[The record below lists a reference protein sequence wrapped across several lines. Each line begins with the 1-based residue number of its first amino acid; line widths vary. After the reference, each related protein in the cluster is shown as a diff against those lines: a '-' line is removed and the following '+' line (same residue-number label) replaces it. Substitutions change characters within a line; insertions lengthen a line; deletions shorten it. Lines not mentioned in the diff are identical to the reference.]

1 MSSSRRSVETGA
13 LWENQYGYHRAVA
26 LGEQAWV
33 SGTTAASA
41 GGTPDGDAA
50 AQAEAAFSIALS
62 ALQELGFARE
72 DVVRT
77 RMFVT
82 DMGDAEAVGR
92 VHGKVFA
99 GVNPAATMVAVAGL
113 IDPTL
118 LVEIEIEAA
127 KGGSTV

>member
-1 MSSSRRSVETGA
+1 M
-13 LWENQYGYHRAVA
+13 
-26 LGEQAWV
+26 
-33 SGTTAASA
+33 
-41 GGTPDGDAA
+41 
-50 AQAEAAFSIALS
+50 
-62 ALQELGFARE
+62 QELGFARE